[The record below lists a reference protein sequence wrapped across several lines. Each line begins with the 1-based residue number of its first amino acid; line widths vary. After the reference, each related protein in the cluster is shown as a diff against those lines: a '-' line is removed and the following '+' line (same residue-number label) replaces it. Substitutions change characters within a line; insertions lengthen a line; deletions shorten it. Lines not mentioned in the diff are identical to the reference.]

1 MLEGLSEKLGPIFA
15 RLAGRGRLGEGDV
28 DTVMRE
34 VRVAL
39 IEADVNLDVVKE
51 FVAAVRAQAIGA
63 DVLNSLTPAQSVV
76 KIVND
81 ELVTLMGGA
90 QARLQYSDAP
100 PTVFMMV
107 GLQGA
112 GKTTHVGKLALH
124 LKDGGRKSLLVAAD
138 IYRPAAIDQLETLGR
153 QIDMPVFTVAQADPV
168 AIAKAGVAEARRLGI
183 QTVIIDTAG
192 RLQIDEALMA
202 ELEGIKAAV
211 SPKEILFVAD
221 AMTGQE
227 ATNVARGFHDRLGIT
242 GVILTKLDG
251 DTRGGAALSIH
262 KVTGAPIKF
271 IGTGE
276 KLTALEPFYPDRIAS
291 RILGMGDVLSL
302 IEKTQNLYTEKQTKE
317 LEEKLRKSQFTL
329 DDFLQ
334 QLRQMRKL
342 GSMTDLLKMMP
353 GGLSQLASK
362 VQIDERDVN
371 RIEAII
377 CSMTRRERE
386 NPDVLNASRRKR
398 IAAGSGT
405 QVADINRLVKQFD
418 QSRQMMKS
426 LSSMMGGGKRPRL
439 PFPMPPSG
447 APKGGPFGRR

>member
-1 MLEGLSEKLGPIFA
+1 MLEGLTEKLGSIVT
-15 RLAGRGRLGEGDV
+15 RLAGRGRLSESDV
-28 DTVMRE
+28 DAVMRE

-51 FVAAVRAQAIGA
+51 FVAAIRAQAVGA
-63 DVLNSLTPAQSVV
+63 DVLNSLTSAQSVV

-81 ELVTLMGGA
+81 ELVKLMGGA
-90 QARLQYSDAP
+90 QARLLYADAP

-124 LKDGGRKSLLVAAD
+124 LKESGRKSILVAAD
-138 IYRPAAIDQLETLGR
+138 IYRPAATDQLQTLGQ
-153 QIDMPVFTVAQADPV
+153 QIDLPVFTLADTKPV
-168 AIAKAGVAEARRLGI
+168 EIAKAAVAEARRLGI

-211 SPKEILFVAD
+211 APKEILFVAD

-302 IEKTQNLYTEKQTKE
+302 IEKSQNLYSEKQAKE

-377 CSMTRRERE
+377 CSMTKRERE
-386 NPDVLNASRRKR
+386 NPDILNASRRKR

-405 QVADINRLVKQFD
+405 QVSDINRLVKQFE

-426 LSSMMGGGKRPRL
+426 LSSMMGGKRPRL
-439 PFPMPPSG
+439 PFPMPPMG
-447 APKGGPFGRR
+447 GGPKGGPFGRR